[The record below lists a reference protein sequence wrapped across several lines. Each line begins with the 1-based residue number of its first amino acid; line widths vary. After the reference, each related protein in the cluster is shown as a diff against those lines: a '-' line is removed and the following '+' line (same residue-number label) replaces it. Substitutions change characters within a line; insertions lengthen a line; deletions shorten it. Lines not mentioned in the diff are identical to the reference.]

1 MRRSLPFVLSAALA
15 GFAAQ
20 AQAADLA
27 ADAPL
32 EAVAAPVDIWVATIK
47 GTGFYQPR
55 FEGSKEYHFTG
66 APGLSIRR
74 GNEPYK
80 IGSPDDGID
89 IALINTPSIQFGP
102 TARIHGERDSSK
114 VSRFRGM
121 DDIDY
126 GIEPGAFLEYYPT
139 EFVRLRGEAR
149 YGLWGSNGFS
159 GTVAADGIFI
169 YDKLTV
175 LVGPRLELG
184 DRKYMNT
191 YFGVSAGEAAD
202 DGVSR
207 YKAGGGIKSV
217 GAAASATYQLTNE
230 WSVTAFGRYD
240 RYVDEAGKSP
250 VTRTLG
256 TKDAFTA
263 GLGVGYSFA
272 WNGFKF

>member
-1 MRRSLPFVLSAALA
+1 MRRSLPFVLSAAV
-15 GFAAQ
+15 AAFVSQ

-27 ADAPL
+27 IEEPAA
-32 EAVAAPVDIWVATIK
+32 AVAPVDIWVATIK

-55 FEGSKEYHFTG
+55 FEGSKEYAFTG

-89 IALINTPSIQFGP
+89 IAIINTPSIQFGP
-102 TARIHGERDSSK
+102 TARIRAERDSSK

-121 DDIDY
+121 NDIDY

-139 EFVRLRGEAR
+139 EFIRLRGEAR
-149 YGLWGSNGFS
+149 YGLWGSEGFS
-159 GTVAADGIFI
+159 GTLAADGIFI
-169 YDKLTV
+169 YDRLTF

-184 DRKYMNT
+184 DGKFTNN
-191 YFGVSAGEAAD
+191 YFGVSTSEAARV
-202 DGVSR
+202 GVSR
-207 YKAGGGIKSV
+207 YKADGGVKSV
-217 GAAASATYQLTNE
+217 GAAASATYQLTDA

-240 RYVDEAGKSP
+240 RLTGDAGKSP
-250 VTRTLG
+250 VAKTLG
-256 TKDAFTA
+256 TKNAFTA

-272 WNGFKF
+272 WDGFKF